1 MQDCSCN
8 FQFQPWFPDRVCG
21 KNIIAYK
28 KFNLMDIDPQVLS
41 VLRVQVTPKPH
52 ESSRNN

>member
-1 MQDCSCN
+1 MQDCSCY

-21 KNIIAYK
+21 KNINAYK
-28 KFNLMDIDPQVLS
+28 KINLMDIDPQVLS